1 MGEDLLKLDEEC
13 YPPRRLFTGT
23 AKQAQRKRTT
33 VKADTPSGYRSHST
47 ARLLLLAKL
56 GLPLHHAEGVCCH
69 ACNNVSCLNPNHLYL
84 GDQSSNIED
93 AVAAGTHQAGPGQS
107 SSAG

>member
-1 MGEDLLKLDEEC
+1 MGEDLLNLEEEC
-13 YPPRRLFTGT
+13 FPPRRLFSGSE
-23 AKQAQRKRTT
+23 KQAQRKRIQ
-33 VKADTPSGYRSHST
+33 VKADTPSGYRSHSA

-56 GLPLHHAEGVCCH
+56 GLPLSHSEGVCCH

-93 AVAAGTHQAGPGQS
+93 AVAAGTHQAGPGRS